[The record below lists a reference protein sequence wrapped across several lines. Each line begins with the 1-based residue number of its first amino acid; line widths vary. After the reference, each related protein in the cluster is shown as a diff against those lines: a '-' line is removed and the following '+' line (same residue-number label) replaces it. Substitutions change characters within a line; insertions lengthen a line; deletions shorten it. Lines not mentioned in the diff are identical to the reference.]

1 MFLGQ
6 YKPAIA
12 LAEEL
17 IATIPEAVLRIQSP
31 PMADFLEGYLTMKQ
45 HVLVRFGKWR
55 EIIEQDLPTRR
66 EVWPR

>member
-12 LAEEL
+12 AAQEL
-17 IATIPEAVLRIQSP
+17 IATISEAALRIESP
-31 PMADFLEGYLTMKQ
+31 PMADFLESYLTMKQ

-55 EIIEQDLPTRR
+55 EMIEQEPPEDRDL
-66 EVWPR
+66 